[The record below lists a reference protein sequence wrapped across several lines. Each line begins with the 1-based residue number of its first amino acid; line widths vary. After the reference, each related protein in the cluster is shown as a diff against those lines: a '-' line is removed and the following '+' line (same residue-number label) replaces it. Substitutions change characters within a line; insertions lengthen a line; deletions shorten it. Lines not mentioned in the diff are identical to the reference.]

1 MAVKKEYLDY
11 VLGQLSEVEN
21 FTHKKMFGG
30 IGFFRGEFMWGA
42 LMGETDVLRL
52 KVDESNKADFE
63 AVGSTPFSVMMKGK
77 LRTMTYWSLPEYII
91 ADKSRL
97 ADWVEKA
104 TLVAERTK
112 KKKKKVTS

>member
-11 VLGQLSEVEN
+11 VIGQLSEVDN

-30 IGFFRGEFMWGA
+30 IGFFRGDAMWGA
-42 LMGETDVLRL
+42 VMGENDILRL
-52 KVDESNKADFE
+52 KVDDSNKADFE

-77 LRTMTYWSLPEYII
+77 LRTMTYWGVPEHII
-91 ADKSRL
+91 TDKSRL

-104 TLVAERTK
+104 VSVAERTK
-112 KKKKKVTS
+112 RKKKKVTI